1 VLAGAHIEDGEVIG
15 SYAVVTGGRGGAAPW
30 PSTTGSRPG
39 RR

>member
-1 VLAGAHIEDGEVIG
+1 VLAGAHIQDGEVIG
-15 SYAVVTGGRGGAAPW
+15 SYAVVTAGHAGAALW